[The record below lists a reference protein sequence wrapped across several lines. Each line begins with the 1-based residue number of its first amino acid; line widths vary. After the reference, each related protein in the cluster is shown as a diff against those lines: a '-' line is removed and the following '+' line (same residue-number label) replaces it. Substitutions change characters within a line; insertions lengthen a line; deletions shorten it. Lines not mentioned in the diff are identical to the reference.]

1 MGLLSNLLNDNS
13 GKKAAGSVSDMEK
26 SLASDSL
33 ITMDAEQWIT
43 IHPNGEGDNR
53 HIQIDDQTGEI
64 LKGGAMAL
72 QGTNI
77 KDFGKNMKDNK
88 PEIEGGRIKTKEEF
102 DEKRKKVKKDLD
114 DIYQLIESDKR
125 EDLDKAEEI
134 FSRNGAYGFNGVS
147 DISVLEAIREYKPKA
162 YSDILDTSIHHQKDV
177 ETKDRNFADAFD
189 KWWTK
194 ARIKNQE
201 ARQILK
207 KLESSKNNNRLKT
220 FQKQYDENKELLKH
234 LRHGEVEKLNSL
246 KEWAKSKIYGKK

>member
-1 MGLLSNLLNDNS
+1 MGILSDILNDAP
-13 GKKAAGSVSDMEK
+13 GVKPLGTVSHMERC
-26 SLASDSL
+26 LASDSL

-43 IHPNGEGDNR
+43 IHPNGEEDYR
-53 HIQIDDQTGEI
+53 RIQIDDQTGEI

-77 KDFGKNMKDNK
+77 RDFGKNMKDKK
-88 PEIEGGRIKTKEEF
+88 PEIEGARIKTKEEF
-102 DEKRKKVKKDLD
+102 DEKRKKVKQDLD
-114 DIYQLIESDKR
+114 DIYELIESDKR
-125 EDLDKAEEI
+125 EDLDKASEI
-134 FSRNGAYGFNGVS
+134 LSRNGAFGLNGVN
-147 DISVLEAIREYKPKA
+147 DISVLEELREYKPKA

-194 ARIKNQE
+194 SRMKTQE

-234 LRHGEVEKLNSL
+234 LRGGEIEKLSSL
-246 KEWAKSKIYGKK
+246 KEWAKSKIYRK

>member
-26 SLASDSL
+26 RLASDSL
-33 ITMDAEQWIT
+33 ITMDAARWIT
-43 IHPNGEGDNR
+43 IHPNGEEDYR
-53 HIQIDDQTGEI
+53 RIEIDDQTGEI

-77 KDFGKNMKDNK
+77 RDFGKNMKDKK
-88 PEIEGGRIKTKEEF
+88 PEIEGTRIKTKEEF
-102 DEKRKKVKKDLD
+102 DKRRKKVKQDLD

-125 EDLDKAEEI
+125 EDLDKAQEI
-134 FSRNGAYGFNGVS
+134 LTKNGAFGEAGISDLGFLE
-147 DISVLEAIREYKPKA
+147 SVREQRPEL
-162 YSDILDTSIHHQKDV
+162 YSDMLDTMTHHKQDI
-177 ETKDRNFADAFD
+177 ETYDRNFEDAFN
-189 KWWTK
+189 KWLSK
-194 ARIKNQE
+194 AGAKHHE
-201 ARQILK
+201 AREILK

-234 LRHGEVEKLNSL
+234 LRGGEIEKLSSL

>member
-1 MGLLSNLLNDNS
+1 MGLLSNLLNDDS

-26 SLASDSL
+26 RLASDSL
-33 ITMDAEQWIT
+33 ITMDAARWIT
-43 IHPNGEGDNR
+43 IHPNGEEDYR
-53 HIQIDDQTGEI
+53 RIEIDDQTGEI

-77 KDFGKNMKDNK
+77 KDFGKNMKDKK
-88 PEIEGGRIKTKEEF
+88 PEIEGERIKTKEEF

-134 FSRNGAYGFNGVS
+134 FSRNGAYGINGVS
-147 DISVLEAIREYKPKA
+147 DISVLEAIREYKPKV

-234 LRHGEVEKLNSL
+234 LRHGEVDKLNSL